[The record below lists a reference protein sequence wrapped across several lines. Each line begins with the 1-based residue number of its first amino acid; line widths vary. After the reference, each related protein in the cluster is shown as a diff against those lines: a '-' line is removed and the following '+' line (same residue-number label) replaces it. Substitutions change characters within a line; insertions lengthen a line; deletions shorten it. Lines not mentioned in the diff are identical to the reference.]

1 LGNGSGGA
9 EAAATDPTTP
19 AVLSKPRAYYL
30 PKKRGFCQ
38 LKRRAVKSTR
48 PRGHCPKG
56 VRWNADLRAFEPDP
70 LHVPLPP
77 KPPRVD
83 TSAMGRRP
91 KGKAP
96 RGKRWN
102 VELQGWED
110 DPDYAPPNKRK
121 GSGFVGVYP
130 YNPTEIINKSK
141 FGGDK
146 WGCKFK
152 VPSKKHSDKHGPYD
166 TEEDAAR
173 AYDALA
179 GPLGRPVNF
188 PAAGSSQAHAV
199 KGAKSS
205 QYRGVSWHS
214 AAKLW
219 YPSIRVNG
227 KNPPLGY
234 FKDEAAAARKYDEVA
249 RPLGRLVNFPLPPAP
264 DEGCFAVAAPPFG
277 NQAAALSI

>member
-1 LGNGSGGA
+1 MDNGSGGV
-9 EAAATDPTTP
+9 EAAAADPATP
-19 AVLSKPRAYYL
+19 VVLSIPRAYNQ
-30 PKKRGFCQ
+30 P
-38 LKRRAVKSTR
+38 KRRAVKSTR

-77 KPPRVD
+77 
-83 TSAMGRRP
+83 MP
-91 KGKAP
+91 KGRVP

-102 VELQGWED
+102 VDLQGWED
-110 DPDYAPPNKRK
+110 D
-121 GSGFVGVYP
+121 S
-130 YNPTEIINKSK
+130 EIILINKSN

-146 WGCKFK
+146 WGFKFK
-152 VPSKKHSDKHGPYD
+152 EPSKKHSDKHGPYD